1 MDTVV
6 FAPFPTLSHERM
18 EAAAS
23 VSRIARALA
32 AEPQFIVLR
41 RAVSALDV
49 SIRRQILNLLQ
60 DIQEQRGLSYI

>member
-1 MDTVV
+1 
-6 FAPFPTLSHERM
+6 M